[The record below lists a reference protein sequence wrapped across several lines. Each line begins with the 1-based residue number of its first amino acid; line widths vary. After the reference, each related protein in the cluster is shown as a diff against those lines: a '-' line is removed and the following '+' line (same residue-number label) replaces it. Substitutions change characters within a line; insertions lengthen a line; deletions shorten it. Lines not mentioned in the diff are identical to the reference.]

1 MMINQKKIAI
11 IGSTGSIGKT
21 VLKII
26 NQDKKKFKIILLTA
40 NSNYKELL
48 KQTKNFSVENVI
60 IKNKIAFKK
69 FKEINKNSKLKIFN
83 NFEVLKKIFKK
94 KIDYTM
100 SSIIGID
107 GLDPTL
113 KIIRFTKTIAIANKE
128 SIICGWNLI
137 DKELRKFK
145 TKIIPVDSEHF
156 SIWYSLNNNNP
167 NINNNQNIDKIFL
180 TASGGPLLNKTNY
193 EIKNIKIK
201 DVLKHPN
208 WRMGQKITVDSST
221 MMNKIFEIIEARNFF
236 NLNLKNLDILIHP
249 KSYVHAI
256 IKYKDGMIKI
266 VAHDTTMEIPIFNSI
281 YLNNLK
287 SFKKTNIDLTKL
299 NNLNFTKVNIN
310 QFPSIKIL
318 DILPKKMSLFETV
331 LVSANDE
338 LVRMYLKK
346 IISYDDIVKKLI
358 LLLKSKEFTKYK
370 NKIPSNVSDV
380 LNLNRYVRLKINP
393 KSV

>member
-1 MMINQKKIAI
+1 MIYQNKIAI

-26 NQDKKKFKIILLTA
+26 NQDKKKFKIVLLTA
-40 NSNYKELL
+40 NSNYKELI
-48 KQTKNFSVENVI
+48 KQTKHFSVENVI
-60 IKNKIAFKK
+60 IKNKTAFKK
-69 FKEINKNSKLKIFN
+69 FKKINKNTKLKIFN
-83 NFEVLKKIFKK
+83 NFDELKKIFKK

-137 DKELRKFK
+137 NRELLKFR

-156 SIWYSLNNNNP
+156 SIWYSLNKRIYNV
-167 NINNNQNIDKIFL
+167 DKIYL
-180 TASGGPLLNKTNY
+180 TASGGPLLNKTNNQ
-193 EIKNIKIK
+193 IKNIKIK

-208 WRMGQKITVDSST
+208 WKMGKKITIDSAT

-236 NLNLKNLDILIHP
+236 DLNLKDIDIIIHP

-256 IKYKDGMIKI
+256 IKFNDGMINV

-281 YLNNLK
+281 YLNRKN
-287 SFKKTNIDLTKL
+287 FKKTKINLNKL
-299 NNLNFTKVNIN
+299 NNLNFSKVKSNK
-310 QFPSIKIL
+310 FPSIKIL
-318 DILPKKMSLFETV
+318 DILPKNMSLFETV

-338 LVRMYLKK
+338 LVRMYLNKK
-346 IISYDDIVKKLI
+346 IEYRDIVKKLI
-358 LLLKSKEFTKYK
+358 LLLKSKEFSKYK
-370 NKIPSNVSDV
+370 KILPSNVSDV
-380 LNLNRYVRLKINP
+380 LNLDRYVRLKINP

>member
-1 MMINQKKIAI
+1 MIYQNKIAI

-26 NQDKKKFKIILLTA
+26 NQDKKKFKIVLLTA
-40 NSNYKELL
+40 NSNYKELI
-48 KQTKNFSVENVI
+48 KQTKHFSVENVI
-60 IKNKIAFKK
+60 IKNKTAFKK
-69 FKEINKNSKLKIFN
+69 FKKINKNTKLKIFN
-83 NFEVLKKIFKK
+83 NFDELKKIFKK

-137 DKELRKFK
+137 NRELLKFR

-156 SIWYSLNNNNP
+156 SIWYSLNKRIYNV
-167 NINNNQNIDKIFL
+167 DKIYL
-180 TASGGPLLNKTNY
+180 TASGGPLLNKTNNQ
-193 EIKNIKIK
+193 IKNIKIK

-208 WRMGQKITVDSST
+208 WKMGKKITIDSST

-236 NLNLKNLDILIHP
+236 DLNLKDIDIIIHP

-256 IKYKDGMIKI
+256 IKFNDGMIKV

-281 YLNNLK
+281 YLNRKN
-287 SFKKTNIDLTKL
+287 FKKTKINLTKL
-299 NNLNFTKVNIN
+299 NNLNFSKVNRN
-310 QFPSIKIL
+310 KFPSIKIL

-338 LVRMYLKK
+338 LVRMYLNKK
-346 IISYDDIVKKLI
+346 IDYRDIVKKLI
-358 LLLKSKEFTKYK
+358 LLLKSKEFSKYK
-370 NKIPSNVSDV
+370 KILPSNVSDV
-380 LNLNRYVRLKINP
+380 LNLDRYVRLKINP